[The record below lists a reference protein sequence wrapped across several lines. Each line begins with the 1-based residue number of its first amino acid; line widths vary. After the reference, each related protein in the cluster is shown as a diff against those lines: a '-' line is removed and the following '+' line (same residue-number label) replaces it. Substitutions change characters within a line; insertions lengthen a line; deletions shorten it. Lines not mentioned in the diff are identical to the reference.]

1 MWDHRKTFVHVTMQM
16 VDAHAKGSDT
26 SCIAFAHNNQHMVTR
41 GGDDTLKLW
50 DIRAFKKPV
59 HVAKNLFSRFEMTDC
74 CFSPDDRMV
83 VTATSMEKGETAGKL
98 VFFER
103 DTFNKVIEL
112 EVGHSHVIR
121 TLWHPRLNQVS
132 FVSIEYNI
140 KKFN

>member
-16 VDAHAKGSDT
+16 ADAHAKGTDT
-26 SCIAFAHNNQHMVTR
+26 SCIAFGHDNRHMATR

-59 HVAKNLFSRFEMTDC
+59 HVAQNLFSRFEMTDC

-112 EVGHSHVIR
+112 EVGNSHVIR

-132 FVSIEYNI
+132 FIF
-140 KKFN
+140 K